1 MATILVVD
9 DEASMREFLEIL
21 LGKQGHRVSTA
32 SSLQGAVARV
42 AEGGVD
48 LVVTDLRLGADSGID
63 VLRRVKELS
72 PSTEVVMVTAFATTE
87 NAVQAMKLGA
97 YDYVLKPFK
106 VEELR
111 LVVEKALEHRALVQ
125 ENRLLRHKVGR
136 PRVAAPELIGQSAAT
151 EEIRA
156 LVEKVAP
163 ARTTVLVLGESGVG
177 KEVVARAVHERGD
190 RRDQPFVAINCG
202 AIPEGL
208 IESELF
214 GHEKGSFTGAS
225 ETKAG
230 LFEVAGEGTLFLD
243 EVAELP
249 LHLQVRLLRALQE
262 RRIRRV
268 GGKADLPFAARIVA
282 ATNRELGEE
291 VRAGRF
297 REDLFYRL
305 NVIQIHVPPLRE
317 RREDIPLFVAHFL
330 ARFAVEAGRGDV
342 RLSPEAERRLGAYDY
357 PGNVRELANVVE
369 RAVTLAD
376 GPEIMVSDLPP
387 ALRAAAGEPAP
398 APALADLPEAGI
410 DLQAHLDGIERRL
423 LEQALGRTSGVK
435 TEAARLLSLTFRS
448 LRYRLAKFGIGER

>member
-1 MATILVVD
+1 MAAILVVD

-32 SSLQGAVARV
+32 ADLKGAAARV
-42 AEGGVD
+42 AEGGLD

-72 PSTEVVMVTAFATTE
+72 PATEVVVVTAFATTE

-106 VEELR
+106 VDELR

-125 ENRLLRHKVGR
+125 ENRVLRHRVGK
-136 PRVAAPELIGQSAAT
+136 PRLAAPEIIGHSAAT

-163 ARTTVLVLGESGVG
+163 TRTTVLVTGESGVG
-177 KEVVARAVHERGD
+177 KEVVARAIHDRSD

-214 GHEKGSFTGAS
+214 GHEKGAFTGAA
-225 ETKAG
+225 EAKAG
-230 LFEVAGEGTLFLD
+230 LFEVAGSGTLFLD

-268 GGKADLPFAARIVA
+268 GGTGDLAFAARIVA
-282 ATNRELGEE
+282 ATNRELGDE
-291 VRAGRF
+291 VAAGRF
-297 REDLFYRL
+297 REDLYYRL
-305 NVIQIHVPPLRE
+305 NVIQIRVPPLRE
-317 RREDIPLFVAHFL
+317 RREDVPLFVAHFL
-330 ARFAVEAGRGDV
+330 PRFAVEAGRGEI
-342 RLSPEAERRLGAYDY
+342 RLSPAAERRLLDYDY

-376 GPEIMVSDLPP
+376 GPEIQVGDLPP
-387 ALRAAAGEPAP
+387 ALRAGVPPAAP
-398 APALADLPEAGI
+398 AAAELPDAGI
-410 DLQAHLDGIERRL
+410 VLQGHLDGIERRL
-423 LEQALGRTSGVK
+423 LEQALGRAGGVK